1 MSLIDNAIYVDGRR
15 VATPATLDETYE
27 VLKAHNG
34 FAWIGLYRPTEE
46 EVRSVADEFSL
57 HHLAVED
64 ALKGHQRAKLERFDN
79 ILFVVLRPARYMDEE
94 ERVEFGEVHVFVGPD
109 FVVTIRHAES
119 PDLATVRHRMEGTP
133 ELLALGPEA
142 VLYAILD
149 QVVDEYGPV
158 VAGLEN
164 DIDEIEDQLF
174 DGDPAVSRR
183 IYTLSREVIEL
194 QRATQPLIGMLESL
208 EHGFDKYHVD
218 LELRRH
224 VRDVL
229 DHTLRVVERGDS
241 FRQLL
246 ANALTVHS
254 TLVGQRQNDETRRL
268 SETSLAQ
275 SEEVKKISSWAA
287 ILFTPTLVGT
297 IYGMNF
303 TNMPELKWEFGYP
316 FALGLMLAMGIG
328 LYVAFKKRNW
338 L

>member
-1 MSLIDNAIYVDGRR
+1 MALIDNAIYVDGLR
-15 VATPATLDETYE
+15 VATPDTLDETYD
-27 VLKAHNG
+27 VMKAHSG
-34 FAWIGLYRPTEE
+34 FAWIGLYRPTEA
-46 EVRSVADEFSL
+46 EVRSVASEFNL

-64 ALKGHQRAKLERFDN
+64 TLQGHQRSKLERYGDT
-79 ILFVVLRPARYMDEE
+79 LFVVLRPARYLDVD
-94 ERVEFGEVHVFVGPD
+94 ERVEFGELHIFVGPD

-119 PDLATVRHRMEGTP
+119 PDLAAVRRRLEAAP
-133 ELLALGPEA
+133 DLLALSPES

-183 IYTLSREVIEL
+183 IYALSREVIEF
-194 QRATQPLIGMLESL
+194 QRATKPLVGMLESL
-208 EHGFDKYHVD
+208 QNGFDKYNVD
-218 LELRRH
+218 LEVQRH

-229 DHTLRVVERGDS
+229 DHSIRVVERGDA

-246 ANALTVHS
+246 QNALTTNS
-254 TLVGQRQNDETRRL
+254 TLVGQRQNDEMRHL

-287 ILFTPTLVGT
+287 ILFAPTLVGT

-303 TNMPELKWEFGYP
+303 TNMPELHWEWGYP
-316 FALGLMLAMGIG
+316 FALALMVGMGFA
-328 LYVAFKKRNW
+328 LYTVFKKRNW